1 MSGLGVYITKFVTVH
16 DRFSQTFEFR
26 VGENLSMTE
35 VMGTFAN
42 EKENLN
48 FELDDRDVRT
58 LVADLFGEVKTFYP
72 RRDGK
77 RVAVFLNISK
87 KRPDETT
94 KDTWKSMEISCV
106 MNGWVLREKNVN
118 PPSLSFSR
126 LAGVY
131 IDGNEVVIQ
140 LKINPLTTEFSL
152 KSFLGNTLTH
162 DTFGFKANE
171 TKNLHFILEYL
182 ARFSVCC
189 GLPANDHNDSV
200 VRKDSDEMCTQVKI
214 GTRTAYLS
222 RKCHQVVPSLGE
234 TCVECGYLKRLLS
247 KRKETYSNIMK
258 TKNSLLGDE
267 EKLAKVNFILKEKR
281 NAQRRE
287 KYWRTKFESEC
298 LCATDE
304 DHLDFKSILSSV
316 DTSKIKGDMALL
328 LEQQQMALTRK
339 SSTGYR
345 WHPK

>member
-1 MSGLGVYITKFVTVH
+1 M
-16 DRFSQTFEFR
+16 
-26 VGENLSMTE
+26 
-35 VMGTFAN
+35 
-42 EKENLN
+42 
-48 FELDDRDVRT
+48 
-58 LVADLFGEVKTFYP
+58 
-72 RRDGK
+72 
-77 RVAVFLNISK
+77 
-87 KRPDETT
+87 
-94 KDTWKSMEISCV
+94 
-106 MNGWVLREKNVN
+106 
-118 PPSLSFSR
+118 
-126 LAGVY
+126 
-131 IDGNEVVIQ
+131 IQ

-171 TKNLHFILEYL
+171 TTNLPFILEYL
-182 ARFSVCC
+182 TRFSVCC

-281 NAQRRE
+281 MLNGERNTGERNLNLSVCVPQM
-287 KYWRTKFESEC
+287 KT
-298 LCATDE
+298 T
-304 DHLDFKSILSSV
+304 SILNPS
-316 DTSKIKGDMALL
+316 
-328 LEQQQMALTRK
+328 
-339 SSTGYR
+339 
-345 WHPK
+345 